1 LYAENHVFLLT
12 YPSIFSIEIVFD
24 AVDAMQP
31 EGATRVTAEK

>member
-1 LYAENHVFLLT
+1 MYAANHVFLLA
-12 YPSIFSIEIVFD
+12 YPSIFSIQIVFD